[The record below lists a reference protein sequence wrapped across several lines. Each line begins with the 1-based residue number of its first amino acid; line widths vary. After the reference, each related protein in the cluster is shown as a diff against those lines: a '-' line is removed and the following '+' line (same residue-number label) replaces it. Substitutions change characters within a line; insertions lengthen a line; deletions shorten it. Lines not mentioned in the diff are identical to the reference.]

1 MLIYHLSTVSDWERA
16 KAAGTYETS
25 TRGLTIG
32 EVGFIHASTA
42 EQVVGVA
49 EMFYLDC
56 EEELVLLVIDVDALA
71 AAGIPV
77 RFEEIEDGQVFPHIY
92 APLPSDLV
100 VEVRPASFD
109 ENDRFV
115 MPPALG

>member
-1 MLIYHLSTVSDWERA
+1 MLIYHLSTASDWEA
-16 KAAGTYETS
+16 AQAAGTYEIS
-25 TRGLTIG
+25 TRGMTLA

-42 EQVVGVA
+42 EQVDGVA

-56 EEELVLLVIDVDALA
+56 EEELVVLVVDVDALA
-71 AAGIPV
+71 DAGVPV
-77 RFEEIEDGQVFPHIY
+77 KFEEIDGGQVFPHIY

-100 VEVRPASFD
+100 AEVRAASFD

-115 MPPALG
+115 VTPAL